1 MTRREKMM
9 ALCVAGVLGSF
20 GLLNV
25 LRWAVVAPFKVIE
38 GRISDERGR
47 RAKLDARLRDV
58 ADVEQK
64 WAELTGR
71 TLSGDA
77 NAAEARF
84 REDMRR
90 LLDLHGLD
98 EPKVSPGAHIRYKN
112 GAFGVPLTISATGT
126 LKEVAGF
133 LSDVRARDY
142 LVRLEK
148 VRLTSDLSVI
158 TSINNPRPVPTSTR
172 PSTGGRPAPRGRSG
186 GGSLGLEGPELKLS
200 ISAMTLVLPKLPG
213 VTHGEASDTRPTTKR
228 GSESSVV
235 QRVCDNNLFKPWQP
249 PPAVV
254 VNVPT
259 TRETP
264 ATKPTT
270 TVVVDPRRDA
280 DKLVVVGTVSLND
293 EPAALVRDD
302 REKTQPVKEYYLDD
316 EIDDGTLLLI
326 CPEGLVVEVQEG
338 GGETKYF
345 YPLGANF
352 ASREVLSPESHP
364 EVWQELQREF
374 TQ

>member
-1 MTRREKMM
+1 MTRREKIM

-25 LRWAVVAPFKVIE
+25 LRWAVLAPFTAIE
-38 GRISDERGR
+38 NRIIDERGR

-158 TSINNPRPVPTSTR
+158 TSVNNPRPALTSTR
-172 PSTGGRPAPRGRSG
+172 PSTGGRSAPRGRSG
-186 GGSLGLEGPELKLS
+186 GGSLGLEGPELKVS

-213 VTHGEASDTRPTTKR
+213 VAHGEASDTKPTTK
-228 GSESSVV
+228 GWSESSVV
-235 QRVCDNNLFKPWQP
+235 AAVCKKNLFKPWQP
-249 PPAVV
+249 PEVRVATSQPKGPETHDVKVV
-254 VNVPT
+254 
-259 TRETP
+259 EI
-264 ATKPTT
+264 
-270 TVVVDPRRDA
+270 VDPRKDA

-338 GGETKYF
+338 GAETKYF